1 MEGPAVS
8 FVLLR
13 PLVGFC
19 PDGFGRPQALAQGRA
34 SSRKTA
40 PLDVIVNAAGSVSL
54 VSLQL

>member
-1 MEGPAVS
+1 MDGPAVS

-40 PLDVIVNAAGSVSL
+40 PFDVIVHAAGSVSL
-54 VSLQL
+54 VSL